1 MIELIIPAII
11 SCLLAFFVVYFTTPP
26 LIKILTKKN
35 YAVKDMNK
43 KENVMIFHP
52 ETEDLI

>member
-1 MIELIIPAII
+1 LIELIIPAII

-43 KENVMIFHP
+43 KDNVMIVRP
-52 ETEDLI
+52 GGP